1 MENIK
6 MFNETL
12 LPYVKSMN
20 SNLRKELLDYLHDFE
35 NKTIDISIS
44 SDNINPGG
52 LFCLVDFLDSKQAY
66 IFIINK
72 VSKHEKKIT
81 LKSLI
86 KITEQKWLELGCKQ
100 NITKPGIMRSNSLR
114 FISGINSLVNRN
126 KSIKIKSDKDTKI
139 IKLQERIDI
148 LEKENLE
155 YNEEKK
161 EYEAEKQDY
170 IEAYEAEKQEY
181 IIKYKAEKQDYI
193 EAYKDEKLEYI
204 ETYEDEKLE
213 YIEAYEAEK
222 IKIKESLKILY
233 NSIL

>member
-1 MENIK
+1 
-6 MFNETL
+6 
-12 LPYVKSMN
+12 MN
-20 SNLRKELLDYLHDFE
+20 TNLRKELLNYLHDFE
-35 NKTIDISIS
+35 KKTIDISIS

-66 IFIINK
+66 IFIINE

-148 LEKENLE
+148 LELEKLE

-161 EYEAEKQDY
+161 K
-170 IEAYEAEKQEY
+170 YEAEKQEY
-181 IIKYKAEKQDYI
+181 IIKYKAEK
-193 EAYKDEKLEYI
+193 LEYI
-204 ETYEDEKLE
+204 EAYEDEKLE
-213 YIEAYEAEK
+213 YIEAYEAEKKEYIIKYEEEK

>member
-1 MENIK
+1 

-20 SNLRKELLDYLHDFE
+20 TNLRKELLNYLHDFE
-35 NKTIDISIS
+35 KKTIDISIS

-66 IFIINK
+66 IFIINE

-100 NITKPGIMRSNSLR
+100 NITKPGIMRSNSLQ

-161 EYEAEKQDY
+161 EYIIKYEAEKKEYIIKYEAEKKDY
-170 IEAYEAEKQEY
+170 IEAYEVEKKEY
-181 IIKYKAEKQDYI
+181 IIKYEAEKQ
-193 EAYKDEKLEYI
+193 
-204 ETYEDEKLE
+204 E